1 MIYDLDGEFMDKEKR
16 KQLFWEFF
24 RYLLVGGLAFV
35 IDSGVLA
42 LFKEFVFSGGTP
54 LELFICTALGF
65 IAGLIANYVLSLLF
79 VFKKSENKSSGK
91 GVGAFVIFALI
102 GVIGLGLT
110 ELGMYI
116 GVYVFKWHYIVT
128 KILVA
133 GAVLVWNYVGRKIF
147 VFGRVGK
154 KDKE

>member
-1 MIYDLDGEFMDKEKR
+1 MDKQKL

-24 RYLLVGGLAFV
+24 RYVLVGGLAFV

-42 LFKEFVFSGGTP
+42 LFREFVLKGGTP
-54 LELFICTALGF
+54 FELAVCTALGF
-65 IAGLIANYVLSLLF
+65 IAGLIANYVLSLVF
-79 VFKKSENKSSGK
+79 VFKKSENKGSGK
-91 GVGAFVIFALI
+91 SVAAFVIFALV

-147 VFGRVGK
+147 VFGRAGK

>member
-1 MIYDLDGEFMDKEKR
+1 MDKIKI

-42 LFKEFVFSGGTP
+42 LFRELVLNGGTP
-54 LELFICTALGF
+54 TELFICTALGF
-65 IAGLIANYVLSLLF
+65 IAGLITNYVLSLLF
-79 VFKKSENKSSGK
+79 VFKKSENKGNGK
-91 GVGAFVIFALI
+91 SVGAFLIFALVGI
-102 GVIGLGLT
+102 IGLGLT
-110 ELGMYI
+110 ELGMYV
-116 GVYVFKWHYIVT
+116 GVYVFGWHYILT

-133 GAVLVWNYVGRKIF
+133 GAVMVWNYAGRKIF

-154 KDKE
+154 KGKE